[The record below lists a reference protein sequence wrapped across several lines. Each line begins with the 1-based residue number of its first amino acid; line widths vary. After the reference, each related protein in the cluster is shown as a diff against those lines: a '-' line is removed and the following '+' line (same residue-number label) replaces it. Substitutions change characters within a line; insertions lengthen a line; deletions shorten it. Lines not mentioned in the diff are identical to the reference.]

1 MVAITLLELL
11 MAALFG
17 GLRLG
22 ARLWESAEAR
32 LDASARA
39 QVLQEFQRQR
49 LTDALPLEVMMLAE
63 EGRLGFAFRGTGEEV
78 RFAGALPEHLGAARL
93 ALTLVVDRRR
103 VTIDAV
109 PRPNNRGDLA

>member
-1 MVAITLLELL
+1 MVAITLLGLL

-22 ARLWESAEAR
+22 AR
-32 LDASARA
+32 
-39 QVLQEFQRQR
+39 
-49 LTDALPLEVMMLAE
+49 ALPLEVMMLAE
-63 EGRLGFAFRGTGEEV
+63 DGRLGFAFRGTGEEV

-93 ALTLVVDRRR
+93 ALTLAVDRRS

-109 PRPNNRGDLA
+109 PRPNNRGDLV